1 VFIHAL
7 HTVRELFGSGLESAL
22 FSHLALPQARVPG
35 VKKVQI
41 QDLTPI
47 ARILALTVVLV
58 MVQGLGSRLLPAPE
72 AAAQPSTQPSGSFL
86 AIVLA
91 VSCCRR
97 SPSPIQS
104 FVRAGTA
111 GGSSGRS
118 LFCTSGP

>member
-1 VFIHAL
+1 M
-7 HTVRELFGSGLESAL
+7 
-22 FSHLALPQARVPG
+22 
-35 VKKVQI
+35 KKVQI

-91 VSCCRR
+91 VSLLQTIALAYPVLR
-97 SPSPIQS
+97 SRWHGWRLIGTV
-104 FVRAGTA
+104 FVLYFGTVTFM
-111 GGSSGRS
+111 SQIESMV
-118 LFCTSGP
+118 